1 MKIRPIDVFGVP
13 VVAVLC
19 VSLLAAVAAA
29 QQADDES
36 PDAWALPDDIGPVL
50 EGLSVEELAKLV
62 DEAARA
68 RLQVERQQVAAEIRQ
83 GLLYDNADIRKAL
96 ALLAASPAETQADN
110 IDRIM
115 KAFAA
120 VDERFAGPFELF
132 AAGKHAEALEPAQA
146 IVNDKQTTYLSAA
159 GHYLLAETLRQA
171 GNDHEAI
178 EVYSRILANMPDRI
192 SFAAASAVRAAE
204 VYEKLHRGT
213 YAMEMSVYCL
223 TNYGLT
229 LSKEDFD
236 AILDRIEQLKELYAD
251 PIGSI
256 VGRMQQV
263 RDRLAAADS
272 GDETRKAQEQIV
284 MVLEDL
290 IKTAEEKSKSSG
302 QKNQQSQQRNQ
313 QGRCPKCGRKDC
325 QGQCRGGVGTSMG
338 RPGRTDQPSSPAQ
351 TSALVP
357 GAVERPV
364 RQSSE
369 HLVAESDDWAKLPPR
384 ERMRLKQ
391 ISRKTLSERHRDI
404 ISDYR
409 TRLAEGENR

>member
-1 MKIRPIDVFGVP
+1 MRTRRISFVGVS
-13 VVAVLC
+13 VVAALC
-19 VSLLAAVAAA
+19 VSILAVGAGA
-29 QQADDES
+29 QQADDPS
-36 PDAWALPDDIGPVL
+36 ADAWALPDDIGPVF
-50 EGLSVEELAKLV
+50 ESMSPEELARLV
-62 DEAARA
+62 SEAARA

-110 IDRIM
+110 IERVM
-115 KAFAA
+115 GAFAA
-120 VDERFAGPFELF
+120 VDGRFAEPFELF
-132 AAGKHAEALEPAQA
+132 AAGKYAEALEPARA

-159 GHYLLAETLRQA
+159 SHYLLAETLRQL
-171 GNDHEAI
+171 GKDYEA
-178 EVYSRILANMPDRI
+178 VDLYSRILANMPDRI
-192 SFAAASAVRAAE
+192 SFAAASAVKAAAA
-204 VYEKLHRGT
+204 YERLHRGT

-223 TNYGLT
+223 KNYGLT

-236 AILDRIEQLKELYAD
+236 AIMDRIEELKELYAD

-263 RDRLAAADS
+263 RDRLAAADG

-290 IKTAEEKSKSSG
+290 IKTAEEKSKSSDQ
-302 QKNQQSQQRNQ
+302 QKQKSQQRKQ
-313 QGRCPKCGRKDC
+313 QGRCPKCGKKGC
-325 QGQCRGGVGTSMG
+325 QGQCRGGAGTAMG
-338 RPGRTDQPSSPAQ
+338 QPGGTNQPSSPAQ
-351 TSALVP
+351 RSALVP

-364 RQSSE
+364 RRSVE
-369 HLVAESDDWAKLPPR
+369 HVTAESGDWAKLPPR
-384 ERMRLKQ
+384 ERMRLEQ
-391 ISRKTLSERHRDI
+391 IRRKTLSERHRDI